1 MPSTARKLS
10 RSRDKATAHKGDG
23 RHPAI
28 KRIQSLI
35 DESKWKQAWAELH
48 PILKRE
54 PQNPSLHWVAGLLQ
68 SELGEP
74 DKARTHLR
82 FASERI
88 TDDAGLFQKL
98 GEVERKLGDEAA
110 ATRAFQQALGLQN
123 GVPQLLALAEQYR
136 NGGERTREI
145 EVLEKAH
152 GITPGEGQIALRLA
166 HLHQASFDPTPALS
180 WAMTAVK
187 LKPDNWDAY
196 LLLATVLQRL
206 DRLKEA
212 LEVYHSLLL
221 VWPGD
226 TRVNRNLG
234 MLCLTLGM
242 NAESVKYLK
251 RAAENAPNRLELEC
265 DIVHQ
270 QLHAV
275 DWSELNQRATEL
287 LEHLRSTRDQLSP
300 FAFLS
305 VPGASAE
312 DLRLSAERAAVG
324 LVKEQKMPQ
333 MAPRAV
339 EPGEAERPL
348 RIGYLSS
355 DLHEHATGYL
365 MARLFEL
372 HDRQSFRLFAYT
384 WDNHGNDPL
393 RQRIAPCF
401 DSLKDVRGLADEQ
414 VAELIRADQ
423 IDVLVDLKGYTR
435 DGRLGIL
442 ASRPAP
448 VQVHHVGFPGTL
460 GAPFV
465 DYLVAD
471 KIVAPPDRARYYSEK
486 IAYLPDCYQPT
497 DETRAIGERPTR
509 EACGL
514 PPQGVVFASFNQP
527 YKITP
532 GTFDVW
538 CRLLREVEGSVLW
551 LLHGSKAATAHLKA
565 EAERRGVPAERLV
578 FAAARPQTEHLG
590 RLQNADIVLDTLP
603 VNAHTTASDALWAG
617 VPIVT
622 LPGEPF
628 VSRVA
633 ASIVTTMGFEEL
645 VAKHE
650 EDYVRIAKELAESPI
665 ALAALK
671 ARIGD
676 ARETSPLFDSARY
689 TKNLEALYRVMWRRK
704 CQGAEPVAIDV
715 NGAV

>member
-10 RSRDKATAHKGDG
+10 RSRDKASAQKSDG

-35 DESKWKQAWAELH
+35 DESKWRQAWAELH
-48 PILKRE
+48 PFLKRE

-68 SELGEP
+68 SELGNP

-88 TDDAGLFQKL
+88 TDDAGLFQQL

-123 GVPQLLALAEQYR
+123 GVPELLALAEQYR
-136 NGGERTREI
+136 NSGDRTREI
-145 EVLEKAH
+145 EALEKAH
-152 GITPGEGQIALRLA
+152 SVTPGEGQIALRLA
-166 HLHQASFDPTPALS
+166 HLYQASFDPTPALS
-180 WAMTAVK
+180 WAMAAVK

-206 DRLKEA
+206 DRLTEA
-212 LEVYHSLLL
+212 LEVYHSLLM
-221 VWPGD
+221 VWPSD
-226 TRVNRNLG
+226 PRVNRNLG
-234 MLCLTLGM
+234 MLCLKLGM

-251 RAAENAPNRLELEC
+251 RAAENAPNRVELEC

-270 QLHAV
+270 QLHAA
-275 DWSELNQRATEL
+275 DWSELDRRATDL
-287 LEHLRSTRDQLSP
+287 LEHLRATRDHVSP

-305 VPGASAE
+305 VPGATAE
-312 DLRLSAERAAVG
+312 DLKTAAERASAD
-324 LVKEQKMPQ
+324 LVKEIAAPAL
-333 MAPRAV
+333 APRHV

-372 HDRQSFRLFAYT
+372 HDRKNFRLYAYT
-384 WDNHGNDPL
+384 WDDHGNDPL

-401 DSLKDVRGLADEQ
+401 DSLKDVRSLADEQ
-414 VAELIRADQ
+414 VAELVRADE

-442 ASRPAP
+442 ALRPAP

-471 KIVAPPDRARYYSEK
+471 ALVAPPDRARYYSEK
-486 IAYLPDCYQPT
+486 LAYLPDCYQPT
-497 DETRAIGERPTR
+497 DETRPVGERPSR
-509 EACGL
+509 AACGL
-514 PPQGVVFASFNQP
+514 PEEGVVFASFNQP

-551 LLHGSKAATAHLKA
+551 LLHGSKTATAHLKA

-617 VPIVT
+617 VPVVT

-633 ASIVTTMGFEEL
+633 ASIVTTIGLPEL
-645 VAKHE
+645 VAKDE
-650 EDYVRIAKELAESPI
+650 EDYVRIAKELAASPL

-671 ARIGD
+671 ARIAD
-676 ARETSPLFDSARY
+676 AKETSPLFDSARY

-704 CQGAEPVAIDV
+704 CQGLAPATIDV

>member
-10 RSRDKATAHKGDG
+10 RSRDKAAAQKGDG
-23 RHPAI
+23 RHPAV

-48 PILKRE
+48 PLLKRE
-54 PQNPSLHWVAGLLQ
+54 PQNASLHWIAGLLQ
-68 SELGEP
+68 SELGDA

-82 FASERI
+82 FASQQI
-88 TDDAGLFQKL
+88 TDDASLFRKL
-98 GEVERKLGDEAA
+98 GEVESKLGDEAA
-110 ATRAFQQALGLQN
+110 ANKAYQQALGLEN
-123 GVPQLLALAEQYR
+123 GIPQLLALAEQYR
-136 NGGERTREI
+136 KTGDRTREI

-152 GITPGEGQIALRLA
+152 SITPGEGQIALRLA
-166 HLHQASFDPTPALS
+166 HLHQASFDPTPALG
-180 WAMTAVK
+180 WATAAVK

-206 DRLKEA
+206 DRLNEA

-221 VWPGD
+221 VWPKD
-226 TRVNRNLG
+226 PRVNRNLG
-234 MLCLTLGM
+234 MLCLKLGM

-251 RAAENAPNRLELEC
+251 RAAETAPNRLELEC

-270 QLHAV
+270 QLHAA
-275 DWSELNQRATEL
+275 DWSELNQRASEL
-287 LEHLRSTRDQLSP
+287 LEHLRTTRDHLSP

-305 VPGASAE
+305 VPGATAL
-312 DLRLSAERAAVG
+312 DLKTAAERAALD
-324 LVKEQKMPQ
+324 LVQEVHAPKL
-333 MAPRAV
+333 APRTV

-372 HDRQSFRLFAYT
+372 HDRQNFRLFAYT
-384 WDNHGNDPL
+384 WDDHRNDPL
-393 RQRIAPCF
+393 RQRIALCF
-401 DSLKDVRGLADEQ
+401 DSLKDVRGLSDDQ
-414 VAELIRADQ
+414 VAELVRADE
-423 IDVLVDLKGYTR
+423 IDILVDLKGYTR

-471 KIVAPPDRARYYSEK
+471 KTVAPPDRAHYYGEK
-486 IAYLPDCYQPT
+486 LAYLPDCYQPT
-497 DETRAIGERPTR
+497 DETRPIGERPTR
-509 EACGL
+509 AACGL
-514 PPQGVVFASFNQP
+514 PEQGVVFASFNQP

-532 GTFDVW
+532 GTFELW

-551 LLHGSKAATAHLKA
+551 LLHGSKTASAHLKA

-578 FAAARPQTEHLG
+578 FAEARPQTEHLG

-633 ASIVTTMGFEEL
+633 ASIVRTMGLDEL
-645 VAKHE
+645 VAKDE
-650 EDYVRIAKELAESPI
+650 EDYLRIAKELALSPI

-671 ARIGD
+671 ARITD
-676 ARETSPLFDSARY
+676 EKETSPLFDSARY
-689 TKNLEALYRVMWRRK
+689 TKNLEALYRTMWRRK
-704 CQGAEPVAIDV
+704 AQGLPPTAIDV
-715 NGAV
+715 EGAL